1 MAGGSA
7 PFTQE
12 GSVALPDDPSSSLIA
27 TALEAKM
34 REVRKARAKK
44 EAVEAPSR
52 EFVAAFRRFANT
64 DPETGVLVADIEAVD
79 AMRKSLNNKL
89 SNTNRE
95 MLNASIQSLMDS
107 GLTVVF
113 GSPDMIER
121 YEMNNYPK
129 NTVFVFYCDTGK
141 TTKERI
147 GYYKKKFPNYKCV
160 SLKGGRAYFRPNFQL
175 SDDE

>member
-1 MAGGSA
+1 M
-7 PFTQE
+7 FLKDEWTQE
-12 GSVALPDDPSSSLIA
+12 ELFRNKKI
-27 TALEAKM
+27 LE
-34 REVRKARAKK
+34 K
-44 EAVEAPSR
+44 EGVKVVVIDTILKPL
-52 EFVAAFRRFANT
+52 
-64 DPETGVLVADIEAVD
+64 ETIETITYN
-79 AMRKSLNNKL
+79 S
-89 SNTNRE
+89 
-95 MLNASIQSLMDS
+95 
-107 GLTVVF
+107 
-113 GSPDMIER
+113 

>member
-1 MAGGSA
+1 M
-7 PFTQE
+7 FLKDEWTQE
-12 GSVALPDDPSSSLIA
+12 ELFQNKKI
-27 TALEAKM
+27 LE
-34 REVRKARAKK
+34 K
-44 EAVEAPSR
+44 EGVKVVVIDTILKPL
-52 EFVAAFRRFANT
+52 
-64 DPETGVLVADIEAVD
+64 ETIETITY
-79 AMRKSLNNKL
+79 N
-89 SNTNRE
+89 
-95 MLNASIQSLMDS
+95 
-107 GLTVVF
+107 
-113 GSPDMIER
+113 P

>member
-1 MAGGSA
+1 M
-7 PFTQE
+7 FLKDEWTQE
-12 GSVALPDDPSSSLIA
+12 ELFRNKKI
-27 TALEAKM
+27 LE
-34 REVRKARAKK
+34 K
-44 EAVEAPSR
+44 EGVKVVIIDTILKPL
-52 EFVAAFRRFANT
+52 
-64 DPETGVLVADIEAVD
+64 ETIETITY
-79 AMRKSLNNKL
+79 N
-89 SNTNRE
+89 
-95 MLNASIQSLMDS
+95 
-107 GLTVVF
+107 
-113 GSPDMIER
+113 P

>member
-1 MAGGSA
+1 M
-7 PFTQE
+7 FLKDEWTQE
-12 GSVALPDDPSSSLIA
+12 ELFRNKKI
-27 TALEAKM
+27 LE
-34 REVRKARAKK
+34 K
-44 EAVEAPSR
+44 EGVKVVVIDTVLKPL
-52 EFVAAFRRFANT
+52 
-64 DPETGVLVADIEAVD
+64 ETIETITY
-79 AMRKSLNNKL
+79 N
-89 SNTNRE
+89 
-95 MLNASIQSLMDS
+95 
-107 GLTVVF
+107 
-113 GSPDMIER
+113 P